1 MAKPKAP
8 LTIGQLRAADSA
20 RAVARLT
27 DTTRGLTFLV
37 GPRGGVW
44 QWQGRV
50 NGTPRKI
57 HGGRFEGGLGV
68 TLAQARAWADDING
82 RLAKGLEVY
91 PEADADSPSKSAA
104 SSIETPAMTCQQAWD
119 LYLETPE
126 GGGRNAA
133 RTLTDKRQTWIR
145 LFADQIGHKLLT
157 DVTYRELAAI
167 VEPLRT
173 NGKIAAFNNAVRY
186 IRRYFSWAEQAEVR
200 TGLSDSPARKLKA
213 DSPSKRERYLSERE
227 IRWLWEAVGEID
239 ATSRAYIL
247 AVLLT
252 GQRRDELRELVRSEL
267 DMARASME
275 LSADRMKGGAPHITP
290 FGDKAWQII
299 CGRMASHNYSYVF
312 PSPRSHLLEAS
323 YQVYDLSNSIEFLN
337 ALMKAKATAAQ
348 VGYERWTTHDLRR
361 TFATIASGILSEDES
376 AVLSTDHIERVLA
389 HKIPGVRGIYNK
401 HEYFKEKRRVL
412 RVWENEIERIVGE
425 YLFNKY

>member
-8 LTIGQLRAADSA
+8 LTIGQIRAADSA
-20 RAVARLT
+20 RAVARLA

-50 NGTPRKI
+50 NGAPRKI

-91 PEADADSPSKSAA
+91 PEADDDSPSKPAA
-104 SSIETPAMTCQQAWD
+104 GSVEIPAMTCQQAWD

-126 GGGRNAA
+126 GGGRNAP
-133 RTLTDKRQTWIR
+133 RTLTDKRHTWAR

-173 NGKIAAFNNAVRY
+173 KGKIAAFNNSVRY

-213 DSPSKRERYLSERE
+213 DTPSKRERYLSERE

-247 AVLLT
+247 TVLLT

-299 CGRMASHNYSYVF
+299 SDRMASHTYPYVF
-312 PSPRSHLLEAS
+312 PSPRSHLLEAP
-323 YQVYDLSNSIEFLN
+323 YQVYDLGNSIEFLN
-337 ALMKAKATAAQ
+337 ALMQAKATAAE
-348 VGYERWTTHDLRR
+348 VKYERWTTHDLRR
-361 TFATIASGILSEDES
+361 TFATVASGILNEEEGT
-376 AVLSTDHIERVLA
+376 VLSPDHIERVLA

-401 HEYFKEKRRVL
+401 HDYLKEKRRVL
-412 RVWENEIERIVGE
+412 KIWEDEVRRIVGDD
-425 YLFNKY
+425 LFNHY